1 METLSKVAISR
12 AGVPMVSSPSQD
24 PQDLASYTAL
34 PGITNHIYQIPSTG
48 LSEGERTSAHE
59 ELWGYLHDIGERHI
73 GYQGNSDFKDVEP
86 VIPYLSKEIRAHP
99 SNTGD
104 PFINGF
110 NQNTKVME
118 RNVLDYYAS
127 LWHAK
132 WPHNSD
138 DPESYW
144 GYMLNMGS
152 TEGTLQ
158 ACWTAR
164 NYFRGKLTKGDVLML
179 KNSFKSAKVKPT
191 CPPDNPNALSPVAF
205 YSSSSHNGVI
215 KALEMLLVP
224 SFGELGNDKYPHDNP
239 LNPGS
244 PWPDS
249 VPTNNGD
256 DQPLGTI
263 HVPSLLKLVDFFSS
277 KGHPVLILLT
287 YGTAFE
293 GAYDDIRACGEG
305 VLSILEKNN
314 MLSYKICYD
323 GEDPNEVFTT
333 RQGYWFHIDAALAGT
348 YAPFLEMANEQG
360 LIDEFPQSVFDFRL
374 SFVSS
379 IVTSIYKWVASPWPS
394 GILMTKTKYC
404 LLSTHVEYLQ
414 SNDCTVSGS
423 RNGINP
429 VVLWSYCSSNSYD
442 QQVDSIVYCLNLAK
456 YAHCKMKELEAE
468 LKDDLYVYR
477 APASL
482 AVLFKRPND
491 VIVNKFTLCCSDL
504 TIDGQLRHYAHLYA
518 MPSVTKEMIDN
529 FIEDLKRPEAFA
541 KEN

>member
-1 METLSKVAISR
+1 MML
-12 AGVPMVSSPSQD
+12 
-24 PQDLASYTAL
+24 
-34 PGITNHIYQIPSTG
+34 N
-48 LSEGERTSAHE
+48 
-59 ELWGYLHDIGERHI
+59 
-73 GYQGNSDFKDVEP
+73 F
-86 VIPYLSKEIRAHP
+86 
-99 SNTGD
+99 GD
-104 PFINGF
+104 PFINGV
-110 NQNTKVME
+110 NLNTKVME

-132 WPHNSD
+132 WPHNPD

-144 GYMLNMGS
+144 GFILNMGS
-152 TEGTLQ
+152 TEGNLQ
-158 ACWTAR
+158 ACWMAR
-164 NYFRGKLTKGDVLML
+164 DYFHGILTNEDEAMSRNAFRSG
-179 KNSFKSAKVKPT
+179 KVKPI
-191 CPPDNPNALSPVAF
+191 CPPDNPNVFSPVAF
-205 YSSSSHNGVI
+205 YSSNSHNSFK
-215 KALEMLLVP
+215 KALKMLLVS

-249 VPTNNGD
+249 VPTNCDN

-263 HVPSLLKLVDFFSS
+263 HVPSLLKLVDFFAS

-287 YGTAFE
+287 YGTTFE

-305 VLSILEKNN
+305 VLSILEKHN
-314 MLSYKICYD
+314 MLSYKICYS

-348 YAPFLEMANEQG
+348 YAPFLEMANEHG
-360 LIDEFPQSVFDFRL
+360 LVDESPGSSFDFRL

-379 IVTSIYKWVASPWPS
+379 LVTSICKWVASPWPS

-404 LLSTHVEYLQ
+404 PLSTHVEVIK
-414 SNDCTVSGS
+414 SNDCTISGS
-423 RNGINP
+423 RNALSP

-442 QQVDSIVYCLNLAK
+442 QQIDSIVYCLNLAK

-518 MPSVTKEMIDN
+518 MQSVTKEKIDE
-529 FIEDLKRPEAFA
+529 FIEDLKKPGAFI
-541 KEN
+541 